1 MKIPLKDIQDFSG
14 NYYELVMAVIVRT
27 EQIVEQI
34 SLAEHAISDERVVA
48 NAFNDI
54 LTGKYTYSIEE
65 K

>member
-14 NYYELVMAVIVRT
+14 NYYELVMAVIIRT

-48 NAFNDI
+48 HAFNDI
-54 LTGKYTYSIEE
+54 FTGKYIYSIEE

>member
-27 EQIVEQI
+27 EQIVEEI

-48 NAFNDI
+48 RAFSDI
-54 LTGKYTYSIEE
+54 LTGKYIYSIEE